1 MNYIGEFDLKS
12 VLEQCKKSASNG
24 YHIASKHEIQLNKT
38 LENAKTHIQ
47 DTIDDFNNSQC
58 YVSNVTNSLETQ
70 LIDVQKS
77 FDKLSIELSNDLK
90 KNKKNL
96 SKFSITLFG
105 RTMAGKSTL
114 MEILTNGDGK
124 SIGLGSQRTTK
135 DVRKYEWNNLEITD
149 VPGIGAFEG
158 QEDEQLAFEAAKS
171 ADLILFLITDD
182 APQPIEAECFGRI
195 VNLGKPIVCIM
206 NVKASVSEDKSIKL
220 MLRDINKRFDRE
232 RLDTIK
238 NQFLSYS
245 TLLGQEWGYI
255 PFVYVHLKS
264 AFLSQHINDDERAN
278 KLYEVSRVALLKKKI
293 VDQVINKGQFYRI
306 KTFIDLV
313 SNPMI
318 NSTETLLNQSLIN
331 STQGRTVLSKKRN
344 LDRWKDKFY
353 RDCKQEIESLIVNIS
368 SQLNSEIAAFAEE
381 HFSDEHADK
390 SWKKM
395 LKAKKIETQCQELL
409 NKFENQCNDKI
420 KEITREITNEL
431 EFSSYIASD
440 NILKMNKIIDG
451 KKVWNW
457 TTTILGGG
465 LTIGAGIA
473 WLAGATL
480 AGPLGWAAIAVSA
493 VGIIGSFFFESR
505 EKKENEARRKLES
518 NLRKNVTSMCG
529 KLKKQMMKNLDT
541 LVNKRIIS
549 LTKELDRMNSV
560 IFRLADTQ
568 KELAWNLN
576 YNLIQLNKQI
586 VTEAIHLID
595 AEGLEYHI
603 NSVARIPGVSVLIM
617 LDDGKRFPDEQSKSL
632 YLLMS
637 EKISYVFYDE
647 NKRILISRILGK
659 SIDRRN
665 INIEEKIGVAHVP
678 LESATPYVMNRVKL
692 AQQLSEILI
701 TK

>member
-182 APQPIEAECFGRI
+182 SPQPIEAECFGRI

-206 NVKASVSEDKSIKL
+206 NVKTSVSENKSIKL

-245 TLLGQEWGYI
+245 TQLGQEWGYI
-255 PFVYVHLKS
+255 PFVYVHLNS
-264 AFLSQHINDDERAN
+264 AFLSQHINDAEKAN
-278 KLYEVSRVALLKKKI
+278 KLYEVSRIALLKKKI

-353 RDCKQEIESLIVNIS
+353 RDCKQEIESLIINIS

-390 SWKKM
+390 SWKKI

>member
-124 SIGLGSQRTTK
+124 SIGLGSQRTIK

-245 TLLGQEWGYI
+245 TQLGQEWGYI

>member
-245 TLLGQEWGYI
+245 TQLGQEWGYI

>member
-1 MNYIGEFDLKS
+1 MNYMDEFDLKS
-12 VLEQCKKSASNG
+12 VLDQCKKSALNG
-24 YHIASKHEIQLNKT
+24 YQIASKHERQLNKT

-47 DTIDDFNNSQC
+47 ETIDDFNNSPC
-58 YVSNVTNSLETQ
+58 YISNATNSLETQ

-77 FDKLSIELSNDLK
+77 FDKLSIELGNDLK

-182 APQPIEAECFGRI
+182 SPQPIEAECFGRI

-206 NVKASVSEDKSIKL
+206 NVKTSVSENKSIKL

-245 TLLGQEWGYI
+245 TQLGQEWGYI
-255 PFVYVHLKS
+255 PFVYVHLNS
-264 AFLSQHINDDERAN
+264 AFLSQHINDAEKAN
-278 KLYEVSRVALLKKKI
+278 KLYEVSRIALLKKKI
-293 VDQVINKGQFYRI
+293 IDQVINKGQFYRI

-318 NSTETLLNQSLIN
+318 NSIETLLNQSLIN

-353 RDCKQEIESLIVNIS
+353 RDCKQEIESLIINIS

-390 SWKKM
+390 SWKKI

-518 NLRKNVTSMCG
+518 NLRKNVTSICG

>member
-182 APQPIEAECFGRI
+182 SPQPIEAECFGRI

-206 NVKASVSEDKSIKL
+206 NVKTSVSENKSIKL

-245 TLLGQEWGYI
+245 TQLGQEWGYI

-390 SWKKM
+390 SWKKI

-518 NLRKNVTSMCG
+518 NLRKNVTSICG

>member
-1 MNYIGEFDLKS
+1 MNYMDEFDLKS
-12 VLEQCKKSASNG
+12 VLEQCKKSALNG
-24 YHIASKHEIQLNKT
+24 YQIASKHERQLNKT
-38 LENAKTHIQ
+38 LENAKTHVQ
-47 DTIDDFNNSQC
+47 ETIDDFNNSPC
-58 YVSNVTNSLETQ
+58 YISNATNSLETQ

-77 FDKLSIELSNDLK
+77 FDKLSIELDNDLK

-245 TLLGQEWGYI
+245 TQLGQEWGYI

-264 AFLSQHINDDERAN
+264 AFLSQHMNDVEKAN

-318 NSTETLLNQSLIN
+318 NSIETLLNQSLIN

-344 LDRWKDKFY
+344 LDVWKEKFY

-390 SWKKM
+390 SWKKI

-431 EFSSYIASD
+431 KFSSYIASD
-440 NILKMNKIIDG
+440 NILNMHKIIDG

-480 AGPLGWAAIAVSA
+480 AGPLGWAAIAVTA
-493 VGIIGSFFFESR
+493 VGILGSFFFESR

-665 INIEEKIGVAHVP
+665 INIEEKIGVAHIP
-678 LESATPYVMNRVKL
+678 LDGATPYILNRVKL

>member
-1 MNYIGEFDLKS
+1 MNYMDEFDLKS
-12 VLEQCKKSASNG
+12 VLEQCKKSALNG
-24 YHIASKHEIQLNKT
+24 YQIASKHERQLNKT
-38 LENAKTHIQ
+38 LENAKTHVQ
-47 DTIDDFNNSQC
+47 ETIDDFNNSPC
-58 YVSNVTNSLETQ
+58 YISNATNSLETQ

-77 FDKLSIELSNDLK
+77 FDKLSIELDNDLK

-245 TLLGQEWGYI
+245 TQLGQEWGYI

-264 AFLSQHINDDERAN
+264 AFLSQHMNDVEKAN

-318 NSTETLLNQSLIN
+318 NSIETLLNQSLIN

-344 LDRWKDKFY
+344 LDVWKDKFY

-390 SWKKM
+390 SWKKI

-431 EFSSYIASD
+431 KFSSYIASD
-440 NILKMNKIIDG
+440 NILNMHKIIDG

-480 AGPLGWAAIAVSA
+480 AGPLGWAAIAVTA
-493 VGIIGSFFFESR
+493 VGILGSFFFESR

-529 KLKKQMMKNLDT
+529 KLKKQMMRSLDA
-541 LVNKRIIS
+541 LVNKRIVL

-586 VTEAIHLID
+586 VTEAIHLIG

-617 LDDGKRFPDEQSKSL
+617 LDEGKRFPDEQSKSL

-665 INIEEKIGVAHVP
+665 INIEEKIGVAHIP
-678 LESATPYVMNRVKL
+678 LDGATPYILNRVKL

>member
-1 MNYIGEFDLKS
+1 MNYMEEFDLKS
-12 VLEQCKKSASNG
+12 VLEQCKKSALNG
-24 YHIASKHEIQLNKT
+24 YQIASKHERQLNKT

-47 DTIDDFNNSQC
+47 ETIDDFNNSPC
-58 YVSNVTNSLETQ
+58 YISNATNSLETQ

-77 FDKLSIELSNDLK
+77 FDKLSIELDNDLK

-182 APQPIEAECFGRI
+182 APQPIEAECFGQI
-195 VNLGKPIVCIM
+195 VNLGKPIVCIV

-245 TLLGQEWGYI
+245 TQLGQEWGYI

-264 AFLSQHINDDERAN
+264 AFLSQHINDVEKVN
-278 KLYEVSRVALLKKKI
+278 KLYEVSRIALLKKKI
-293 VDQVINKGQFYRI
+293 VDQVKNKGKFYRI

-318 NSTETLLNQSLIN
+318 NSIETLLNQSLIN

-344 LDRWKDKFY
+344 LDGWKDKFY
-353 RDCKQEIESLIVNIS
+353 RDCKQEVESLIINIS

-381 HFSDEHADK
+381 HFSDERADK
-390 SWKKM
+390 SWKKI

-431 EFSSYIASD
+431 KFSSYIASD
-440 NILKMNKIIDG
+440 NILNMHKIIDG

-473 WLAGATL
+473 WIAGATL
-480 AGPLGWAAIAVSA
+480 AGPLGWAAIAVTA
-493 VGIIGSFFFESR
+493 VGILGSFFFESR

-518 NLRKNVTSMCG
+518 NLRKNVTNMCG
-529 KLKKQMMKNLDT
+529 TLKKQMMKNLDT
-541 LVNKRIIS
+541 LVNRRIVL
-549 LTKELDRMNSV
+549 LTKELDRMNAV

-617 LDDGKRFPDEQSKSL
+617 LDDGKRFPDKQSKDL

-647 NKRILISRILGK
+647 NKRILISRIIGK
-659 SIDRRN
+659 SIDRRD
-665 INIEEKIGVAHVP
+665 IKIEEKIGVAHIP
-678 LESATPYVMNRVKL
+678 LDGATPYILNRVKL

>member
-245 TLLGQEWGYI
+245 TQLGQEWGYI

-264 AFLSQHINDDERAN
+264 AFLSQHMNDVEKAN

-431 EFSSYIASD
+431 KFSSYIASD
-440 NILKMNKIIDG
+440 NILNMHKIIDG

-480 AGPLGWAAIAVSA
+480 AGPLGWAAIAVTA
-493 VGIIGSFFFESR
+493 VGILGSFFFESR